1 MNAPLV
7 FLRIDACNSPF
18 CRRKKDSSSPHTWVH
33 VRKIEGFLM
42 YILSSDFVVVPLFSG
57 GKISRYWKK
66 KKNNTSL
73 LLQNSFEQKMNPLQ
87 PRISHPPVPPILSS
101 ICSSILS
108 GQKTPAPFPTCR
120 TTYEYQPVFFFG
132 WTFKRLEK
140 RWVLFFFQVSSSDL
154 SEVGIFFFES
164 SLLREESAVPK
175 RLSVR

>member
-1 MNAPLV
+1 MPAILH
-7 FLRIDACNSPF
+7 FAAAKR
-18 CRRKKDSSSPHTWVH
+18 TVH
-33 VRKIEGFLM
+33 HLTREFMFEKLKGFWCI
-42 YILSSDFVVVPLFSG
+42 YFPV
-57 GKISRYWKK
+57 
-66 KKNNTSL
+66 TL
-73 LLQNSFEQKMNPLQ
+73 LLYPFFLVVRFQNIEKKRKTIHLCFSKTVLNRKWIPLQ

-108 GQKTPAPFPTCR
+108 GQKTPAPFPTG
-120 TTYEYQPVFFFG
+120 FFFG